1 MRIYKTV
8 LYSAIEKEN
17 IEIVKLLLTNEKLD
31 INALNIFQYF
41 YNIQNYIFQ
50 KNSKSLRKLANKTEG
65 IGVKMNNNFMFM

>member
-1 MRIYKTV
+1 MAV
-8 LYSAIEKEN
+8 EKEN

-65 IGVKMNNNFMFM
+65 IGVKMNNNFMLM